1 MAMPRP
7 RANACITLG
16 LLAVTA
22 DAVNL
27 RRSAVAN
34 VPTGECYECEVTCFE
49 DCLMK
54 YDREIFADDE
64 LRARKYEQEKRRR
77 ALKKAVAAKK
87 PVNPEAAGQEVPD
100 ILKRVFS
107 KIHVRSAALAQA
119 ASRNSTA
126 AHSVFNTTRFSASRN
141 STAEHSVFNTTR
153 FQAASRN
160 STASEEAFTAS

>member
-1 MAMPRP
+1 MTTA
-7 RANACITLG
+7 AAV
-16 LLAVTA
+16 LLAALA
-22 DAVNL
+22 DAASL

-54 YDREIFADDE
+54 YDREIIQEDA

-87 PVNPEAAGQEVPD
+87 PVNPEAAGQEVHD

-107 KIHVRSAALAQA
+107 KIHVKSTALAQA
-119 ASRNSTA
+119 
-126 AHSVFNTTRFSASRN
+126 ASRN

-160 STASEEAFTAS
+160 STASEEASTAS